1 MCVCPSPCDNP
12 SPWQSPQAC
21 PHPIP
26 SVTGPRSSAFLH
38 ECVAPYRQTNPLCH
52 RSTVLPP
59 HAMQCCRGR
68 CTPPL
73 LPRADRRPRRRP
85 APPPATRSGSPPS
98 RPPRWHATRTLVR
111 STTAA
116 RSRPNRRSSRR
127 RRPPPRSRSRRRT
140 RRPMPGRRAPRRPAA
155 RPCSR
160 SSRRRRPPPRSR
172 SRRRTR
178 RPTPGRRAHRLGS
191 MCGRALITASSLNRG
206 QLCGCHHAVPNR
218 RWPQQPLI
226 RKEA

>member
-1 MCVCPSPCDNP
+1 MTNVCVPLPVRHP
-12 SPWQSPQAC
+12 SPWQSPRAC

-26 SVTGPRSSAFLH
+26 AVYWSAIFCGLPRVRGAFPSKPTPSATVPPSSPPRRAELPGP
-38 ECVAPYRQTNPLCH
+38 
-52 RSTVLPP
+52 LP
-59 HAMQCCRGR
+59 A
-68 CTPPL
+68 PPL
-73 LPRADRRPRRRP
+73 LPRAGRRPCRRP
-85 APPPATRSGSPPS
+85 APPPATRS
-98 RPPRWHATRTLVR
+98 
-111 STTAA
+111 
-116 RSRPNRRSSRR
+116 
-127 RRPPPRSRSRRRT
+127 RPPPRTRSRRRT

-155 RPCSR
+155 RPCCR